1 MGWNKIANVQKGKII
16 TCYSGQQIDLR
27 SFFPIVEGNFMVLG
41 SVASARADGLRVSGV
56 RAIVEDLGNYNYK
69 VWVQANDFHYSSNSI
84 NPNVWLNVNETHKL
98 GTYYGIRGYN
108 IIWQVQGNVG
118 RNTWTGNI
126 KFWSDVLGDLET
138 WEVGSNVQ
146 KRQQWGYDFP
156 YHDDNFWIRN
166 NATMPI
172 KYMFSPALSVWRNIE
187 GIVQLYIQQTV
198 N

>member
-56 RAIVEDLGNYNYK
+56 RALVEDLGNYNYRGL
-69 VWVQANDFHYSSNSI
+69 VQANDFNASFDPT
-84 NPNVWLNVNETHKL
+84 PNTWLNVNETHNL
-98 GTYYGIRGYN
+98 GTHYGIRGYN
-108 IIWQVQGNVG
+108 IVWEVQGNVYA
-118 RNTWTGNI
+118 NTWTGNI
-126 KFWSDVLGDLET
+126 KLWNNVLGDLAI

-146 KRQQWGYDFP
+146 LGQQWGFDFP
-156 YHDDNFWIRN
+156 YHDSNFWIKN
-166 NATMPI
+166 EATMPI
-172 KYMFSPALSVWRNIE
+172 KYKFQPALSNWRNIE
-187 GIVQLYIQQTV
+187 GVVQLYIQQTV